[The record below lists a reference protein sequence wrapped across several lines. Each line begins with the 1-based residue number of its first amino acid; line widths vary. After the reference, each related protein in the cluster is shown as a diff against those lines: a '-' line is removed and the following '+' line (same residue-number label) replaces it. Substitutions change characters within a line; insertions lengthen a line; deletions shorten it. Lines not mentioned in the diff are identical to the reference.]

1 MKSPSEVI
9 IKPIVTEKTSLARV
23 DGKYVFQV
31 FMDATKIDIK
41 NAIERAFKV
50 EVKKVNT
57 VKVKPKTKYWGR
69 FERRTANWKKA
80 YVTLKEGQ
88 TIKELEGAA

>member
-23 DGKYVFQV
+23 EGKYVFQV

-41 NAIERAFKV
+41 NAVEKAFKV
-50 EVKKVNT
+50 DVKRVNT
-57 VKVKPKTKYWGR
+57 VRVKPKIKYLGR
-69 FERRTANWKKA
+69 FERRTVNWKKA

-88 TIKELEGAA
+88 AIKELEGAA